1 MPKSMSVATLTH
13 DFLRKRST
21 VTLVWD
27 DDPEKM
33 LALPVSFGCGLDR
46 AQSEA
51 AQAVRDLSAPK
62 LDYEAI
68 TKLIVSRLRDH

>member
-1 MPKSMSVATLTH
+1 MPESMSVATLTH
-13 DFLRKRST
+13 DLLRKRST
-21 VTLVWD
+21 VTLVW

-46 AQSEA
+46 VQSEA
-51 AQAVRDLSAPK
+51 AQAVRDLSTPK